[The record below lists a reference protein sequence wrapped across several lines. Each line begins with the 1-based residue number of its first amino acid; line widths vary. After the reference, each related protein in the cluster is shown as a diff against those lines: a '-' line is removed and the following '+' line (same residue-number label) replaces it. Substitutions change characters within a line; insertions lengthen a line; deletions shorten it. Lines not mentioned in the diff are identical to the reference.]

1 MPLSRHFYVV
11 DEVHAAL
18 SYRTT
23 GCDCAETLFWC
34 QELLLSGYASET
46 ISTLFESWLWYKGSF
61 SLSWLITAERLA
73 CDEVTEDDIRLA
85 AYQLSS
91 RACSDH
97 SLWNILVLTAMGRE
111 PERLT
116 AKAPPYLP
124 SDSHESYM
132 VRAMFQGK
140 AYSAWW
146 MSRHLSD
153 TRVWSLL
160 RWYAV
165 HNCPVYAERYVAALE
180 LLERYETLLG
190 YSSPEYDVIVRCLAV
205 LSLCLNAEQQAESW
219 RVLPAEIGPLEIKSG
234 RGYAI
239 PTACLYGNCAR
250 GCMKWTESTVRQLG
264 ELEREMGDCPF
275 WEEAL
280 MAYDLSSDSREDF
293 YERYVPDIPDEWSA
307 AEKQKSHGDGVLG
320 PTEKVRLAKWAR
332 RFHTAR
338 LAWNTTSAVQ
348 GFLEACEASD
358 TRKAQLEACE
368 ASDTRKAHFEVLE
381 EHNTHKAQLD
391 AIDIHNGLID
401 KTSIITHFP
410 ITHISPTLLQIVTR
424 RLIPQ

>member
-1 MPLSRHFYVV
+1 MPLSRHFYAV

-23 GCDCAETLFWC
+23 GCDRAETLFWC

-46 ISTLFESWLWYKGSF
+46 ISTLFESWLLYKGAF

-85 AYQLSS
+85 AYQISWKQ
-91 RACSDH
+91 SDH

-116 AKAPPYLP
+116 AKVPPYLP
-124 SDSHESYM
+124 SDANESYM

-153 TRVWSLL
+153 ARVWSLL

-165 HNCPVYAERYVAALE
+165 HNCPVYADRYMAALE

-190 YSSPEYDVIVRCLAV
+190 YSSPEYGIIVRCLAV

-219 RVLPAEIGPLEIKSG
+219 RVLPAEIGPLEIKNG

-275 WEEAL
+275 WDEAR

-293 YERYVPDIPDEWSA
+293 YERYVPDIPDEWGA
-307 AEKQKSHGDGVLG
+307 EEKQKSHGDGVLG

-348 GFLEACEASD
+348 AFLEACEASD
-358 TRKAQLEACE
+358 MRLE
-368 ASDTRKAHFEVLE
+368 ASDMRFTSSRIIDTLVTRFL
-381 EHNTHKAQLD
+381 T
-391 AIDIHNGLID
+391 
-401 KTSIITHFP
+401 TP
-410 ITHISPTLLQIVTR
+410 ISPTLLQIVTR

>member
-1 MPLSRHFYVV
+1 MPLSRHFYDV
-11 DEVHAAL
+11 DELHAAL

-23 GCDCAETLFWC
+23 GCDRAETLFWC

-46 ISTLFESWLWYKGSF
+46 ISTLFESWLLYKGVF
-61 SLSWLITAERLA
+61 SLSWLIIAERLA

-85 AYQLSS
+85 TYQLS
-91 RACSDH
+91 CKQSDH

-124 SDSHESYM
+124 SDANESYM

-146 MSRHLSD
+146 MSRRLSD
-153 TRVWSLL
+153 ARVWSLL

-165 HNCPVYAERYVAALE
+165 HNCPVYADRYVAALE

-190 YSSPEYDVIVRCLAV
+190 YSSPEYGIIVRCLAV
-205 LSLCLNAEQQAESW
+205 LSLCLNAEQQEASW
-219 RVLPAEIGPLEIKSG
+219 RALPAEIGPLEIKRG

-275 WEEAL
+275 WDEAR

-348 GFLEACEASD
+348 AFLEVLEEHDMRNAHFEACEASD
-358 TRKAQLEACE
+358 VR
-368 ASDTRKAHFEVLE
+368 LE
-381 EHNTHKAQLD
+381 EHFTISRI
-391 AIDIHNGLID
+391 IDTLV
-401 KTSIITHFP
+401 TRFP
-410 ITHISPTLLQIVTR
+410 TTPVSPTLLQIVTR
-424 RLIPQ
+424 RFVC

>member
-1 MPLSRHFYVV
+1 MPLSRHFYAV

-23 GCDCAETLFWC
+23 GCDRAETLFWC

-46 ISTLFESWLWYKGSF
+46 ISTLFESWLLYKGAF

-85 AYQLSS
+85 AYQISWKQ
-91 RACSDH
+91 SDH

-116 AKAPPYLP
+116 AKVPPYLP
-124 SDSHESYM
+124 SDANESYM

-153 TRVWSLL
+153 ARVWSLL

-165 HNCPVYAERYVAALE
+165 HNCPVYADRYMAALE

-190 YSSPEYDVIVRCLAV
+190 YSSPEYGIIVRCLAV

-219 RVLPAEIGPLEIKSG
+219 RVLPAEIGPLEIKNG

-275 WEEAL
+275 WDEAR

-293 YERYVPDIPDEWSA
+293 YERYVPDIPDEWGA
-307 AEKQKSHGDGVLG
+307 EEKQKSHGDGVLG

-348 GFLEACEASD
+348 AFLEACEASD
-358 TRKAQLEACE
+358 MRLE
-368 ASDTRKAHFEVLE
+368 ASDMRLEASESRFTSSRIIDTLVTRFL
-381 EHNTHKAQLD
+381 T
-391 AIDIHNGLID
+391 
-401 KTSIITHFP
+401 TP
-410 ITHISPTLLQIVTR
+410 ISPTLLQIVTR

>member
-1 MPLSRHFYVV
+1 MPLSRHFYAV

-23 GCDCAETLFWC
+23 GCDRAETLFWC

-46 ISTLFESWLWYKGSF
+46 ISTLFESWLLYKGAF

-85 AYQLSS
+85 AYQMSWKQ
-91 RACSDH
+91 SDH

-124 SDSHESYM
+124 SDANESYM

-153 TRVWSLL
+153 ARVWSLL

-165 HNCPVYAERYVAALE
+165 HNCPVYADRYMAALE

-190 YSSPEYDVIVRCLAV
+190 YSSPEYGIIVRCLAV

-275 WEEAL
+275 WDEAR

-293 YERYVPDIPDEWSA
+293 YERYVPDIPDEWGA
-307 AEKQKSHGDGVLG
+307 EEKQKSHGDGVLG
-320 PTEKVRLAKWAR
+320 PTEMVRLAKWAR

-348 GFLEACEASD
+348 AFLEACEASD
-358 TRKAQLEACE
+358 MRKAHLEACDVRLE
-368 ASDTRKAHFEVLE
+368 ASESRFTASRIIDTLVTR
-381 EHNTHKAQLD
+381 
-391 AIDIHNGLID
+391 
-401 KTSIITHFP
+401 FP
-410 ITHISPTLLQIVTR
+410 TTPISPTLLQIVTR
-424 RLIPQ
+424 RFVC

>member
-1 MPLSRHFYVV
+1 MPLSRHFYAV

-23 GCDCAETLFWC
+23 GCDRAETLFWC

-46 ISTLFESWLWYKGSF
+46 ISTLFESWLWYKGAF

-85 AYQLSS
+85 AYRMSCKQ
-91 RACSDH
+91 SDH
-97 SLWNILVLTAMGRE
+97 SLWNILILTAMGRE

-124 SDSHESYM
+124 TDANESYM

-153 TRVWSLL
+153 ARVWSLL

-165 HNCPVYAERYVAALE
+165 HNCPVYADRYLAALE
-180 LLERYETLLG
+180 LLEHYETLLG
-190 YSSPEYDVIVRCLAV
+190 YSSPEYDMVVRCFAV
-205 LSLCLNAEQQAESW
+205 LSLCLNAEQQAASW
-219 RVLPAEIGPLEIKSG
+219 RPVSVDIDLQVDAG
-234 RGYAI
+234 RRYAI

-250 GCMKWTESTVRQLG
+250 GCMKWTETTVRQLG
-264 ELEREMGDCPF
+264 ELEREMVDCPF
-275 WEEAL
+275 WDEARA
-280 MAYDLSSDSREDF
+280 AYDLSMEDSREDF
-293 YERYVPDIPDEWSA
+293 YERYVEDIPDEWGA
-307 AEKQKSHGDGVLG
+307 VEKQKSHGDGVLG
-320 PTEKVRLAKWAR
+320 PKEQVRLAKWAR

-338 LAWNTTSAVQ
+338 LAWNTSGAVQ
-348 GFLEACEASD
+348 AFLEALEERDVRNAHLEACEASD
-358 TRKAQLEACE
+358 VRLEA
-368 ASDTRKAHFEVLE
+368 LE
-381 EHNTHKAQLD
+381 ERFTTNR
-391 AIDIHNGLID
+391 IID
-401 KTSIITHFP
+401 KLVTQFP
-410 ITHISPTLLQIVTR
+410 TTPIPPTLLQVVTR
-424 RLIPQ
+424 RLVC

>member
-1 MPLSRHFYVV
+1 MPLSRHFYAV

-23 GCDCAETLFWC
+23 GCDRAETLFWC

-46 ISTLFESWLWYKGSF
+46 ISTLFESWLLYKGAF
-61 SLSWLITAERLA
+61 SLSWLSVAERLA

-85 AYQLSS
+85 AYQVS
-91 RACSDH
+91 CKQSDH

-124 SDSHESYM
+124 TDANESYM

-146 MSRHLSD
+146 ISRHLSD
-153 TRVWSLL
+153 ARVWSLL

-165 HNCPVYAERYVAALE
+165 HNCPIYADRYLAALE

-190 YSSPEYDVIVRCLAV
+190 YSSPEYDVIVRCFAV
-205 LSLCLNAEQQAESW
+205 LSLCLNAEQQAASW
-219 RVLPAEIGPLEIKSG
+219 RPVSVDIDLQVDAG
-234 RGYAI
+234 RRYAI

-264 ELEREMGDCPF
+264 ELEREMVDCPF
-275 WEEAL
+275 WDEARA
-280 MAYDLSSDSREDF
+280 AYDLSSDSREDF
-293 YERYVPDIPDEWSA
+293 YERYVEDIPDEWDA

-320 PTEKVRLAKWAR
+320 PKERVRLAKWAR

-338 LAWNTTSAVQ
+338 LAWNTSGAVQ
-348 GFLEACEASD
+348 GFLEALEERFEASD
-358 TRKAQLEACE
+358 TRF
-368 ASDTRKAHFEVLE
+368 TTNR
-381 EHNTHKAQLD
+381 
-391 AIDIHNGLID
+391 IID
-401 KTSIITHFP
+401 KLVTDFP
-410 ITHISPTLLQIVTR
+410 TTPIPPALLQVVTR
-424 RLIPQ
+424 RFIC